1 MHCKSLW
8 IKASV
13 KCKCIY
19 YKHVILDDI
28 SLFSSFV
35 FVYLSVWGTW
45 SLLQDQLMAFL
56 LTSDM
61 ASFVYY
67 IKTSHLVKQSNTL
80 SLDFVVLC

>member
-1 MHCKSLW
+1 M
-8 IKASV
+8 
-13 KCKCIY
+13 
-19 YKHVILDDI
+19 VIAPRPA
-28 SLFSSFV
+28 
-35 FVYLSVWGTW
+35 
-45 SLLQDQLMAFL
+45 MAFL